1 MKNINRKMRPF
12 SIATTLFVVLFAFL
26 VNLSC
31 GGGGGGGSDS
41 ISDPTTTPIQTG
53 NVSGTVYDVDGNP
66 LEGATVSWDSYQL
79 GLEKQSLST
88 VTDSNGNFFLSNI
101 PIGNIIITVVKEKY
115 AICRQVSVNSGETT
129 SDDFHVEPVS
139 SLEGHVYDSNLNLPI
154 SGALLEITIDAW
166 NIILQTKTDSTG
178 KYYYP
183 CIALGS
189 HSITVSSPGY
199 SSQTTQVTINT
210 GETTEADFKLAPSS
224 SPTPTPTV
232 TISPVPSTT
241 PTASPTITPTT
252 SPTVSPTPTPSP
264 TTSPIPPV
272 ASGRYIVF
280 ECAANNIVEG
290 DNNSNFDIFIY
301 DQQTGIVKR
310 ISKKSD
316 GTEANGNSGNP
327 CISADSRYVA
337 FHSYA
342 SNLADNDTNNKV
354 DVFIHDRQTDVT
366 SLVSRTSSGGVGNDN
381 SYEPS
386 LSDDGRYVAF
396 HSFSSDFVA
405 GDNNNNGDIF
415 VLDMQTN
422 QMTRVSVSSSGTE
435 GNLWSEKAKISG
447 DGRYVMFKSAA
458 NNLVSGDTNVEDD
471 IFLHDRQ
478 THQTIR
484 VNVSS
489 DGEQANGYSQNASI
503 SQDGKFIVFESG
515 ANNLIVGDN
524 NNKDDAFIY
533 NRETSEISLV
543 SITYNGLQGNESS
556 APTGVSKD
564 GRYVV
569 FCSSSTNMVEN
580 DNNGRSDI
588 FVRDR
593 QAGQT
598 TRVSVSSSGQE
609 SDWNQGVAIISL
621 DGRYVV
627 FQSYSPILVEGDT
640 NECSDIFVHDRQT
653 STTKRIS
660 VSSDGTQAN
669 DNSLFFDMK

>member
-1 MKNINRKMRPF
+1 MKNMCKKMRLF
-12 SIATTLFVVLFAFL
+12 SVTVTLFIILFAFL

-41 ISDPTTTPIQTG
+41 ITNPTTTPTQTG

-79 GLEKQSLST
+79 SLEKQALST

-101 PIGNIIITVVKEKY
+101 PVGNIIITAVKENY
-115 AICRQVSVNSGETT
+115 AICRQVSVNSGQTT
-129 SDDFHVEPVS
+129 SDAFHVEPVG
-139 SLEGHVYDSNLNLPI
+139 SLEGHVYDSSSNSPI
-154 SGALLEITIDAW
+154 SGALLKITIDSW
-166 NIILQTKTDSTG
+166 NVILQTKTDSTG

-183 CIALGS
+183 CISLGS
-189 HSITVSSPGY
+189 HSITVSSQGY
-199 SSQTTQVTINT
+199 SSQTTQVTIST

-224 SPTPTPTV
+224 SPTPAPTV
-232 TISPVPSTT
+232 TISPVPTATPTSSPTIT
-241 PTASPTITPTT
+241 PTASPTA
-252 SPTVSPTPTPSP
+252 SPTPTPSP
-264 TTSPIPPV
+264 TNSPTPPV
-272 ASGRYIVF
+272 ASGRFIVF
-280 ECAANNIVEG
+280 ECAASNLVEG
-290 DNNSNFDIFIY
+290 DNNCNYDIFIY

-310 ISKKSD
+310 VSTRS
-316 GTEANGNSGNP
+316 GGSEANGNSGNP
-327 CISADSRYVA
+327 CISTDSRYVA

-342 SNLADNDTNNKV
+342 TNLTDNDNNNKM
-354 DVFIHDRQTDVT
+354 DVFIHDRQTDET
-366 SLVSRTSSGGVGNDN
+366 TLVSRTSSGSVSNEN

-396 HSFSSDFVA
+396 HSHSSDLVA
-405 GDNNNNGDIF
+405 GDNNNNFDVF
-415 VLDMQTN
+415 VLDRQTN
-422 QMTRVSVSSSGTE
+422 QITRVSVSSSGTE
-435 GNLWSEKAKISG
+435 GNLCSDKAKISG
-447 DGRYVMFKSAA
+447 NGRYVVFKSTA

-484 VNVSS
+484 VSVSS
-489 DGEQANGYSQNASI
+489 NGEQANDDCNGASI
-503 SQDGKFIVFESG
+503 SQDGRFIVFSSSASSLVSG
-515 ANNLIVGDN
+515 DVNNMGDV
-524 NNKDDAFIY
+524 FIY
-533 NRETSEISLV
+533 NRDTAELSLV
-543 SITYNGLQGNESS
+543 SIAYNGLQGNNSS
-556 APTGVSKD
+556 GSPSVSRD
-564 GRYVV
+564 GRYVS
-569 FCSSSTNMVEN
+569 FHSYATNMVEN

-609 SDWNQGVAIISL
+609 SDWNQHISILSL

-640 NECSDIFVHDRQT
+640 NGCSDIFVHDRQT

-660 VSSDGTQAN
+660 VNSDGSESNAN
-669 DNSLFFDMK
+669 SEFFDIK